1 MSIPKI
7 ILEIPAT
14 DAKPGLR
21 KTFQTRTIKLG
32 KLSSSHFFVAD
43 PDASRMQALIEVED
57 DGTVQIIDLSSLHGT
72 FVNGNKIRKVPL
84 ADGDIITIGA
94 TRIYVTIEAPPQ
106 AAAPPTT
113 PPVSDEDITEDTLDR
128 PAATTAERIEGLL
141 EKSRA
146 TAAQREATRKERL
159 TKKAACDADRTLAV
173 ALLYEAVH
181 RAEAFAHET
190 VITERML
197 TKLKAMAEAGH
208 DVAESIAML
217 EARKEIAEEAL
228 PALLDL
234 RAHRKR
240 ILDLANLAD
249 DLDQPSTEELWTL
262 SGGAA
267 ALVTPYIFQWAVAK
281 AEAAEAA
288 IAADPGNDPIPA
300 GPTP

>member
-7 ILEIPAT
+7 TLEIAT
-14 DAKPGLR
+14 GDTPGLR

-43 PDASRMQALIEVED
+43 PNASRMQALIEVED

-72 FVNGNKIRKVPL
+72 YVNGNEVKKGPL

-94 TRIYVTIEAPPQ
+94 TRIHVTIEAPPS
-106 AAAPPTT
+106 ATAT
-113 PPVSDEDITEDTLDR
+113 PPATDEDITEDTLDR
-128 PAATTAERIEGLL
+128 PAATAAERIEGLL

-146 TAAQREATRKERL
+146 TTAQREATRKERL
-159 TKKAACDADRTLAV
+159 AKKAACDADRTLAV

-181 RAEAFAHET
+181 RAEAFAHE
-190 VITERML
+190 VVLTERML
-197 TKLKAMAEAGH
+197 TKLKAMAEAGQ

-228 PALLDL
+228 PALLDI

-240 ILDLANLAD
+240 LLELTTLASELDE
-249 DLDQPSTEELWTL
+249 PSTEELWTT
-262 SGGAA
+262 GAA
-267 ALVTPYIFQWAVAK
+267 GALMVSPYLLQWRAVV

-288 IAADPGNDPIPA
+288 EAAAVDPGSDPIPA